1 MGVNMKRRAFEFNN
15 DMGFS
20 QIKLPGME
28 SSFYTDYVL
37 NQIRSIALV
46 KDCAR
51 KSKLKLKKFI
61 TDEQLEVYF
70 DVYRR
75 DRNIC
80 FLAKG
85 WDDPGFRIGEII
97 KLDKNDPNFKKNFY
111 RTFEICSKELISLGF
126 FKQNKAYLWLYLGI
140 GIYYDGFNEKVFI
153 EAAATLKNAAD
164 KIRSFLKPKARD
176 ISL

>member
-1 MGVNMKRRAFEFNN
+1 MARRMFRFNN
-15 DMGFS
+15 DTGLS
-20 QIKLPGME
+20 PIKLPGMD
-28 SSFYTDYVL
+28 SSFYDDYAL

-75 DRNIC
+75 EKNIC

-97 KLDKNDPNFKKNFY
+97 KLDKNSTDFKKDFY
-111 RTFEICSKELISLGF
+111 RVFDICSKELISLGF
-126 FKQNKAYLWLYLGI
+126 FKQNKDYLWLSLGI
-140 GIYYDGFNEKVFI
+140 GIYYDGFNEKVLKD
-153 EAAATLKNAAD
+153 AAAALKSAAD
-164 KIRSFLKPKARD
+164 KIRLFLKPKARD
-176 ISL
+176 TSL

>member
-1 MGVNMKRRAFEFNN
+1 MKRKMSEFNN

-20 QIKLPGME
+20 QIKLPVME
-28 SSFYTDYVL
+28 TSFYADYAL
-37 NQIRSIALV
+37 NQIRSITLV

-75 DRNIC
+75 DKNIC

-111 RTFEICSKELISLGF
+111 RIFGICSKELISLGF
-126 FKQNKAYLWLYLGI
+126 FKQNKDYLWLSLGI
-140 GIYYDGFNEKVFI
+140 GIYYDGFNEKVLKD
-153 EAAATLKNAAD
+153 AAATLKSATD
-164 KIRSFLKPKARD
+164 KIKSFLKPKAWD
-176 ISL
+176 TSL